1 MNLNDKEKKI
11 KSTIE
16 EITGIKLNHQD
27 FYKDKDEK
35 HSESKIIIK
44 DVKGKE
50 LAKVQNLKDFEDVL
64 LSVNKDIILRYA
76 KRNEFSKWLRSIGEV
91 ELADKCITIEQEFD
105 EGEKLRKKMIDI
117 MEEFRYSINQ
127 DYVTSYQ
134 RTDDEH
140 HIKLSHIGTGSFGG
154 KARGVAEA
162 TN

>member
-27 FYKDKDEK
+27 FYKGDDEK

-76 KRNEFSKWLRSIGEV
+76 KRNEFSKWLRSVGEV

-127 DYVTSYQ
+127 DYVKSYQ

>member
-11 KSTIE
+11 KSAIE

-50 LAKVQNLKDFEDVL
+50 LAKVQNLNDFEDVL
-64 LSVNKDIILRYA
+64 LSVNKNIILKYA

-117 MEEFRYSINQ
+117 MEEYRYSTNLASVASFQRIN
-127 DYVTSYQ
+127 DGT
-134 RTDDEH
+134 
-140 HIKLSHIGTGSFGG
+140 HIKLSCIGKGSFGG
-154 KARGVAEA
+154 
-162 TN
+162 